1 MKISDQRVADAMVV
15 ATAWAERFD
24 MKPRE
29 FLEMYNGADIVLGFW
44 GTEEP
49 FVLDD
54 GETLRLGWRERPPVG
69 AGCATFSGGDLLRR
83 MMATNETPQRG
94 TIVQLILESED
105 EATGLA
111 EFFLGGTVRKR
122 SWTKGDRQD
131 EQHH

>member
-29 FLEMYNGADIVLGFW
+29 FLEMCNGADIVLGFW
-44 GTEEP
+44 GTQEP

-54 GETLRLGWRERPPVG
+54 GATLRLGWREPPPRG

-83 MMATNETPQRG
+83 MMALNETPPKG
-94 TIVQLILESED
+94 MIVQLILENED
-105 EATGLA
+105 EATRLA
-111 EFFLGGTVRKR
+111 EFFLGGTVRKK
-122 SWTKGDRQD
+122 SWTNGDRQD